1 MLVVRIAVDEP
12 DLARFLA
19 LVRRELGA
27 REAAVLDAGSEDE
40 EAPGERELRCKTPG
54 GRLVVARFDEPVA
67 DRDVKQRRFEMLVST
82 FDMVAGDEEPPPPPR
97 SRPPAA
103 RALHEE
109 LEGLREKCSAQNVL
123 VIDANSPVLWAAARP
138 RDVVAE
144 AWNAAWAPETDGP
157 RDDDADVAERSR
169 QALQTVRGA
178 VDLAALRRGKRV
190 RHVERDLGAPL
201 LAHSFAGF
209 YLLTLVF
216 DGSFDELRAERSVLE
231 SLPRIERLV
240 LALPPLDPTPVKGA
254 GVVAFRRPRRR

>member
-1 MLVVRIAVDEP
+1 VDDP

-27 REAAVLDAGSEDE
+27 REAAVLDADDADEAED
-40 EAPGERELRCKTPG
+40 APPDERELRCKTPG
-54 GRLVVARFDEPVA
+54 GRLVVARFEEAVA

-82 FDMVAGDEEPPPPPR
+82 FDLVAGDEEPPAAR

-109 LEGLREKCSAQNVL
+109 LEGLRERCSALNAL

-144 AWNAAWAPETDGP
+144 AWNAAWAPEAQGP

-169 QALQTVRGA
+169 HALQAVRGA
-178 VDLAALRRGKRV
+178 VDLGALRRGKRV
-190 RHVERDLGAPL
+190 RHVERGASAPFL
-201 LAHSFAGF
+201 SHSFAGF

-216 DGSFDELRAERSVLE
+216 AGSFDELRAERGILE
-231 SLPRIERLV
+231 SLPRVERLV